1 VPGRAAAV
9 DEGFAVNA
17 PQIPERIGKYPVVR
31 HLGSGATSEVYLC
44 HDPFAERD
52 VAIKLVSTAL
62 FNDPE
67 RGKLYRKLFLTEASL
82 AGKLQHPHI
91 CQIYDAV
98 ADGKDHYIV
107 TEYVDGGTLEK
118 FCAQDAL
125 LPVDKIVEIV
135 FKCTR
140 ALEFAHKMGI
150 THRDIKPANILYTG
164 ETDVK
169 ITDFGAAL
177 IATGDSTQISAIGSP
192 AYMSPQQVKEHPLD
206 HRTDIYSM
214 GVVMYHLLAG
224 RLPFQASNNFSLI
237 YQITNVEPPP
247 PSSFRPGIP
256 PAVDDIVR
264 RAMAKDLE
272 QRYASWEAFSLDLAQ
287 VFRGEPI
294 GVREQDFAD
303 SDKFETLRGLPFF
316 EKFTDAELWEVA
328 RISSWSAAKGGE
340 TLMKEGE
347 SGTFFCIL
355 AEGQIK
361 VTKRGK
367 LLNVLNAGEC
377 FGEMA
382 YLAKEGQRRSADVT
396 VMTDAKII
404 TVPTERLDQASDGCR
419 HHFDRA
425 FMEILVERLTMA
437 NIRLSGV

>member
-1 VPGRAAAV
+1 MTEAL
-9 DEGFAVNA
+9 
-17 PQIPERIGKYPVVR
+17 QLPEKIGKYPVVR

-44 HDPFAERD
+44 HDPFATRD
-52 VAIKLVSTAL
+52 VAVKLVSTAL

-67 RGKLYRKLFLTEASL
+67 RGKLYRKLFVTEASL

-91 CQIYDAV
+91 CQIFDAV
-98 ADGKDHYIV
+98 ADESLHYIV
-107 TEYVDGGTLEK
+107 MEYIDGGTLEK
-118 FCAQDAL
+118 FCSPEHL
-125 LPVDKIVEIV
+125 LPIDKVVEIV

-150 THRDIKPANILYTG
+150 THRDIKPANILYRG

-177 IATGDSTQISAIGSP
+177 VASGDSTQISAIGSP

-237 YQITNVEPPP
+237 YQITNVEPQP
-247 PSSFRPGIP
+247 PSSLRPEVP
-256 PAVDDIVR
+256 QALDDIVR
-264 RAMAKDLE
+264 RAMARDLE
-272 QRYASWEAFSLDLAQ
+272 QRYADWEAFSLDLAQ

-294 GVREQDFAD
+294 GPHEQQFAD
-303 SDKFETLRGLPFF
+303 SDKFETLRKLPFF
-316 EKFTDAELWEVA
+316 EKFSDAELWEVA
-328 RISSWSAAKGGE
+328 RISAWSGAQAGE
-340 TLMKEGE
+340 VVMKEGE
-347 SGTFFCIL
+347 SGTYFCVL

-382 YLAKEGQRRSADVT
+382 YLQKEGQRRSADVT

-404 TVPTERLDQASDGCR
+404 SVPTEKLAQASDGCR